1 MKIID
6 LFAGCGGLS
15 KGFEMAGFEIPGF
28 VEFWEPGIE
37 THKRNFPNSI
47 LLGKDITEISNEEIR
62 DIQNKIGEI
71 DGIVG
76 GPPCQGFST
85 IGKRDKNDPRNSL
98 FKDFLRFV
106 AVMEPKFFLMEN
118 VMGLLSTKTKEEEL
132 VIDIIIDE
140 FNKLGYKADYNVLNA
155 ADYGVPQMRK
165 RVFVFGSKEG
175 VINMPNPF
183 HNKLNYVTLE
193 DAISNLPP
201 LNINNLGENEVKI
214 DLKHNNSYQEYLQK
228 NNDGILHNHLIKKP
242 NELDV
247 ERYQYIP
254 EGRYMRSITPGG
266 LKNDIFPD
274 ERLYLSEGET
284 AQQKLC
290 RLDRNKPSWTV
301 LTDWYTMRQKAH
313 YNQARP
319 FSVREVARIQSFQ
332 DNFVFEGEKITDYY
346 TQIGNAVPPLLAFS
360 LAKEIKM
367 FFSDSNYISG
377 TDKQLSIF

>member
-28 VEFWEPGIE
+28 VEFWDPAIK

-47 LLGKDITEISNEEIR
+47 LLGKDITEISNDDIK
-62 DIQNKIGEI
+62 DIQNKIGKI

-106 AVMEPKFFLMEN
+106 DVLEPKFFLMEN
-118 VMGLLSTKTKEEEL
+118 VRGILSTKTQENEF
-132 VIDIIIDE
+132 VIEIIINE
-140 FNKLGYKADYNVLNA
+140 FEKLGYKADFKLLNA
-155 ADYGVPQMRK
+155 ADYGVPQMRN
-165 RVFVFGSKEG
+165 RVFVFGSKKG
-175 VINMPNPF
+175 VINTPKQTN
-183 HNKLNYVTLE
+183 NKTNYITLE
-193 DAISNLPP
+193 DAISNLPS
-201 LNINNLGENEVKI
+201 LNMENLGNEEVKI
-214 DLKHNNSYQEYLQK
+214 KLDVNNAYQEIIQRNSNGVLY
-228 NNDGILHNHLIKKP
+228 NHIIKKP

-274 ERLYLSEGET
+274 ERLYMSEGET

-313 YNQARP
+313 YSQPRP
-319 FSVREVARIQSFQ
+319 FSIREVARIQSFQ
-332 DNFVFEGEKITDYY
+332 DSFIFEGDKISDFY
-346 TQIGNAVPPLLAFS
+346 TQIGNAVPPLLAYS

-377 TDKQLSIF
+377 NNEQLNIF